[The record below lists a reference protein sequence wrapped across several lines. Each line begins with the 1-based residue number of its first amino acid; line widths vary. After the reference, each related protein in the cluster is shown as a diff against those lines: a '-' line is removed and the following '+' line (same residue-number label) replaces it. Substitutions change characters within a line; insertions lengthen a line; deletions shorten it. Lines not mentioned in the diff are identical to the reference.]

1 MSAASAGSPPK
12 PDREFVTD
20 PAAPQPAGPS
30 NLILRVISSAVLA
43 PIAILVAWVGGV
55 PFVVFWTVA
64 ASIVL
69 WEWSALMKSSSG
81 GTKTLGWFA
90 GWMLAGLVYAGV
102 LLLGPIILRRDPA
115 LGLVAILFLFAIVWV
130 TDIAAYFVG
139 RALGGPKLWPAVS
152 PKKTWSGAVG
162 GTLGG
167 VAAGI
172 LVIKLA
178 GLVVA
183 PMLVFVAICLS
194 IIAQAGDLLES
205 AMKRHFGAKDA
216 SQLIPGHGGLMD
228 RLDGFL
234 TAVAAAV
241 MVGLLRGGLEGPAR
255 GLLVW

>member
-1 MSAASAGSPPK
+1 MTESA
-12 PDREFVTD
+12 DQ
-20 PAAPQPAGPS
+20 QPAGPS
-30 NLILRVISSAVLA
+30 NLTLRVVSSVVLA
-43 PIAILVAWVGGV
+43 PLAIGVAWFGGV

-69 WEWSALMKSSSG
+69 WEWSGLVKNAGRESV
-81 GTKTLGWFA
+81 TWFA

-102 LLLGPIILRRDPA
+102 LLLCPVILRRDPA
-115 LGLVAILFLFAIVWV
+115 FGFAAILFLFAIVWV
-130 TDIAAYFVG
+130 TDIAAYFAG

-162 GTLGG
+162 GAVGG
-167 VAAGI
+167 VMAGL
-172 LVIKLA
+172 LVAKLA
-178 GLVVA
+178 GLVIA
-183 PMLVFVAICLS
+183 PMLVLVALTLS
-194 IIAQAGDLLES
+194 VAAQAGDLIES
-205 AMKRHFGAKDA
+205 AVKRHFGAKDA

-234 TAVAAAV
+234 TAAAAAV